1 MFKPARMVSVNIIA
15 LNDDTQHVTS
25 LLAKEGVVHLSNLG
39 AISGVEYVSTMPQKD
54 ALEKRYKNAEQS
66 LKRIEEVVNETIKG
80 EISPDTMQYDLL
92 REIDIIENALKE
104 IISKVDGIFANK
116 KMFEEEIRKY
126 KDLAICAKYLHS
138 RNINIEHFENLEFLF
153 LKLGFLPSDK
163 MESLKRGIGDTTL
176 IVSLVEKGAKTLVAV
191 LALRDDEKAVNK
203 VLESVFFQEVI
214 FPVDLEGK
222 SHEIYLHVEKRIA
235 GFKHELAQL
244 NNQIKELHK
253 IYHDQLQ
260 RIADAIASAQLHFYA
275 RGYFK
280 STRDL
285 VLISGWVPKKRVE
298 QFETSI
304 TAQIENVLVLKD
316 YSLKSKINIP
326 TKLENVWFM
335 KPFEGLISVYGLP
348 DYKEVDP
355 TFYVMLGFSLMFGMM
370 FGDLGQGL
378 LLLLVGIIVRKK
390 VKSRMGKSL
399 GFMLGTCGVMASIFG
414 IFFGSIFGFEH
425 VIPALLFNPF
435 EEINLMLA
443 VGIFFGVGF
452 ISVGVLINII
462 NMFMQGKTVDALLG
476 QKGLSGMLFYFGS
489 VLTVFGLVMN
499 YSFAQNILVV
509 LLLILLP
516 LVFVA
521 LKEPVEFY
529 VHRMHEKTLKR
540 ETIEEKSGL
549 EIFVMSIMEVYDT
562 ILGYLSN
569 TMSFMR
575 IAAFSLNHVG
585 LLIAVF
591 TIGEMF
597 DPNHDHTGIGF
608 WITVI
613 IGNIFVI
620 VLEGMIV
627 TIQTLRL
634 IYYEGFS
641 KFFSGNGME
650 YKPFSVSQNDD
661 TAME

>member
-1 MFKPARMVSVNIIA
+1 
-15 LNDDTQHVTS
+15 
-25 LLAKEGVVHLSNLG
+25 
-39 AISGVEYVSTMPQKD
+39 
-54 ALEKRYKNAEQS
+54 
-66 LKRIEEVVNETIKG
+66 
-80 EISPDTMQYDLL
+80 
-92 REIDIIENALKE
+92 
-104 IISKVDGIFANK
+104 
-116 KMFEEEIRKY
+116 
-126 KDLAICAKYLHS
+126 
-138 RNINIEHFENLEFLF
+138 
-153 LKLGFLPSDK
+153 
-163 MESLKRGIGDTTL
+163 
-176 IVSLVEKGAKTLVAV
+176 
-191 LALRDDEKAVNK
+191 
-203 VLESVFFQEVI
+203 
-214 FPVDLEGK
+214 
-222 SHEIYLHVEKRIA
+222 
-235 GFKHELAQL
+235 
-244 NNQIKELHK
+244 
-253 IYHDQLQ
+253 
-260 RIADAIASAQLHFYA
+260 
-275 RGYFK
+275 
-280 STRDL
+280 
-285 VLISGWVPKKRVE
+285 
-298 QFETSI
+298 
-304 TAQIENVLVLKD
+304 
-316 YSLKSKINIP
+316 
-326 TKLENVWFM
+326 
-335 KPFEGLISVYGLP
+335 
-348 DYKEVDP
+348 
-355 TFYVMLGFSLMFGMM
+355 
-370 FGDLGQGL
+370 
-378 LLLLVGIIVRKK
+378 
-390 VKSRMGKSL
+390 
-399 GFMLGTCGVMASIFG
+399 
-414 IFFGSIFGFEH
+414 
-425 VIPALLFNPF
+425 
-435 EEINLMLA
+435 
-443 VGIFFGVGF
+443 
-452 ISVGVLINII
+452 LINII